1 MTQPRPSVAHA
12 QSALDC
18 LCSSSLS
25 HLQKFAR
32 ELLNLEK
39 GGKTALSGH
48 CGTHPAGP
56 RP

>member
-1 MTQPRPSVAHA
+1 MTHPRPSVAHA